1 MFSSIS
7 RGMFKRPSRDSRVA
21 QTKNYTETIRSAVE
35 ISSVPRAEY
44 LASLRGGEGTAAAVA
59 MPAYEERSSAHQR
72 MAASRHSGS
81 FGGDS
86 GQGEGGLQNDSVRN
100 APSGRSPSG
109 PRIISVGGGKGGI
122 GKSFL
127 SANVAVSLTRLGYRV
142 ALVDLDF
149 GAANLHTCLGVPSP
163 KVGLFD
169 FVSGRVEN
177 LEDVAVS
184 GGVPGLT
191 LYGGGQEFWQ
201 QIRPQASQKIRLIS
215 RLQRLDVDYV
225 ILDLGAGTHV
235 NTLDFFIFS
244 HAGIVV
250 VVPEPTSIENAYV
263 FLKSVLYRK
272 LQSIVKAIHQEE
284 AAERL
289 MASLG
294 DPRFAT
300 PPLTQLQKFAAEEPE
315 IGQKILSLIQMTHL
329 GVVMN
334 QVRTNADAE
343 IGSSIT
349 QISQKYFGFGAEY
362 LGSAIF
368 DDVVWKSL
376 RNRRPVCVD
385 FPDSPVSQ
393 GLMNIARTMATR
405 FEPVASHHSNVSG
418 MG

>member
-1 MFSSIS
+1 
-7 RGMFKRPSRDSRVA
+7 
-21 QTKNYTETIRSAVE
+21 
-35 ISSVPRAEY
+35 
-44 LASLRGGEGTAAAVA
+44 
-59 MPAYEERSSAHQR
+59 
-72 MAASRHSGS
+72 
-81 FGGDS
+81 
-86 GQGEGGLQNDSVRN
+86 
-100 APSGRSPSG
+100 
-109 PRIISVGGGKGGI
+109 VGGGKGGI

-127 SANVAVSLTRLGYRV
+127 SANVAVSLTRLGFRV

-169 FVSGRVEN
+169 FVSGRIEN

-201 QIRPQASQKIRLIS
+201 QIRPQAAQKIRLIS

-289 MASLG
+289 MQSLG

-300 PPLTQLQKFAAEEPE
+300 PPLAQLQKFAAEEPE

-349 QISQKYFGFGAEY
+349 QISQRYFGFGAEY

-385 FPDSPVSQ
+385 FPDSAVAQ
-393 GLMNIARTMATR
+393 GLMNIARTMSTR
-405 FEPVASHHSNVSG
+405 FEPVSSQHANVSG

>member
-7 RGMFKRPSRDSRVA
+7 RGMFKRPARDARQVL
-21 QTKNYTETIRSAVE
+21 TKNYTEQVRTPIEVTSIPRTEYMNAARSLEVE
-35 ISSVPRAEY
+35 SVLEEQETSIPR
-44 LASLRGGEGTAAAVA
+44 LATTK
-59 MPAYEERSSAHQR
+59 Y
-72 MAASRHSGS
+72 SGNY
-81 FGGDS
+81 GNES
-86 GQGEGGLQNDSVRN
+86 GHGEGGSSSESIRN
-100 APSGRSPSG
+100 AQSGRTPTG

-127 SANVAVSLTRLGYRV
+127 SANVAVSLTRLGYKV

-169 FVSGRVEN
+169 FVSGRIEN

-201 QIRPQASQKIRLIS
+201 QIRPQAAQKIRLIS

-289 MASLG
+289 MQSLG

-300 PPLTQLQKFAAEEPE
+300 PPLAQLQKFAAEQPE

-349 QISQKYFGFGAEY
+349 QISQRYFGFGAEY

-385 FPDSPVSQ
+385 FPDSNVAQ
-393 GLMNIARTMATR
+393 GLMNIAKTMSTR
-405 FEPVASHHSNVSG
+405 FEPVATHHANVSG

>member
-7 RGMFKRPSRDSRVA
+7 RGMFKRPTREARQA
-21 QTKNYTETIRSAVE
+21 LAKNFTESTRTPLE
-35 ISSVPRAEY
+35 ITSVPRSEYVNSVRAAE
-44 LASLRGGEGTAAAVA
+44 AAQTAQA
-59 MPAYEERSSAHQR
+59 EREPMELHR
-72 MAASRHSGS
+72 HTASRHSGS
-81 FGGDS
+81 HG
-86 GQGEGGLQNDSVRN
+86 GEGNQNDGSSAGESARQ
-100 APSGRSPSG
+100 SRGGRSSSG

-163 KVGLFD
+163 KIGLFD
-169 FVSGRVEN
+169 FVSGRMEN

-201 QIRPQASQKIRLIS
+201 QIRPQAAQKIRLIS

-289 MASLG
+289 LLSLG

-300 PPLTQLQKFAAEEPE
+300 PPLTQLQKFATEEPE
-315 IGQKILSLIQMTHL
+315 IGQKILNLIQMTHL

-334 QVRTNADAE
+334 QVRTNADAD

-349 QISQKYFGFGAEY
+349 QISQRYFGFSAEY

-385 FPDSPVSQ
+385 FPDSVVAQ
-393 GLMNIARTMATR
+393 GLMHIAQTMATR
-405 FEPVASHHSNVSG
+405 FEPVVPQHANVSG

>member
-7 RGMFKRPSRDSRVA
+7 RGMFKRPARESRQA
-21 QTKNYTETIRSAVE
+21 LAKNFAEAVRPAVE
-35 ISSVPRAEY
+35 ISTLSRAEY
-44 LASLRGGEGTAAAVA
+44 LASARGAEALAVA
-59 MPAYEERSSAHQR
+59 VPEERETTVHRS
-72 MAASRHSGS
+72 AASRNTGS

-86 GQGEGGLQNDSVRN
+86 GHGENGSHNESLRTAQT
-100 APSGRSPSG
+100 GRAPSG

-201 QIRPQASQKIRLIS
+201 QIRPQAAQKIRLIS

-289 MASLG
+289 MAGLG

-385 FPDSPVSQ
+385 FPDSAVAQ
-393 GLMNIARTMATR
+393 GLMNIAKSLSTR
-405 FEPVASHHSNVSG
+405 FEPVATHHANVSG

>member
-7 RGMFKRPSRDSRVA
+7 RGMFKRPARDARQMMA
-21 QTKNYTETIRSAVE
+21 KNYGESTRSTLE
-35 ISSVPRAEY
+35 IASVSPSDLMHQKKQQDLSRGERESNTPRY
-44 LASLRGGEGTAAAVA
+44 ASGRSPGSLGDSVHGDEAAFGEG
-59 MPAYEERSSAHQR
+59 
-72 MAASRHSGS
+72 
-81 FGGDS
+81 
-86 GQGEGGLQNDSVRN
+86 VRN
-100 APSGRSPSG
+100 ARSGVRTPSG

-127 SANVAVSLTRLGYRV
+127 SANVAVSLTRQGYSV

-163 KVGLFD
+163 KIGLFD
-169 FVSGRVEN
+169 FVSGRIEN

-201 QIRPQASQKIRLIS
+201 QIRPQAAQKIRLIS
-215 RLQRLDVDYV
+215 RLQRLNVDYV

-289 MASLG
+289 LQSLG

-300 PPLTQLQKFAAEEPE
+300 PPLAQLQKFASEEPE

-349 QISQKYFGFGAEY
+349 QISQRYFGFSAEFLGA
-362 LGSAIF
+362 AIF

-376 RNRRPVCVD
+376 RSRRPVCVD
-385 FPDSPVSQ
+385 FPDSNVSQ
-393 GLMNIARTMATR
+393 GLMAIAKTLATR
-405 FEPVASHHSNVSG
+405 FEPVAPQHQNVSG
-418 MG
+418 VG

>member
-7 RGMFKRPSRDSRVA
+7 RGMFKRPTRDARQAFVKNFTEANRVA
-21 QTKNYTETIRSAVE
+21 AE
-35 ISSVPRAEY
+35 ITSVPRSEFAATARVQEFAGAERESSAPRLVSGRPPGSY
-44 LASLRGGEGTAAAVA
+44 GGESISGDDSSSAEGMRNAQRGG
-59 MPAYEERSSAHQR
+59 RST
-72 MAASRHSGS
+72 
-81 FGGDS
+81 
-86 GQGEGGLQNDSVRN
+86 V
-100 APSGRSPSG
+100 G

-127 SANVAVSLTRLGYRV
+127 SANMAVSLTRQGYRV

-169 FVSGRVEN
+169 FVSGRIEN

-201 QIRPQASQKIRLIS
+201 QIRPQAAQKIRLIS

-284 AAERL
+284 AADRL
-289 MASLG
+289 LQNLG

-300 PPLTQLQKFAAEEPE
+300 PPLAQLQKFAAEEPE
-315 IGQKILSLIQMTHL
+315 IGQKILNLIQMTHL

-343 IGSSIT
+343 IGASIT
-349 QISQKYFGFGAEY
+349 QISQRYFGFSAEY
-362 LGSAIF
+362 LGAAIF

-385 FPDSPVSQ
+385 FPDSTVSQ
-393 GLMNIARTMATR
+393 GLMTIAKTLATR
-405 FEPVASHHSNVSG
+405 FEPVTPQHANVSG

>member
-7 RGMFKRPSRDSRVA
+7 KGMFRRPARDARQALSKNHSDTVRSPIEVTSHSRSDYMNAVRV
-21 QTKNYTETIRSAVE
+21 NEPLMAVDE
-35 ISSVPRAEY
+35 RDIVSPR
-44 LASLRGGEGTAAAVA
+44 LASN
-59 MPAYEERSSAHQR
+59 
-72 MAASRHSGS
+72 RHPGAFGS
-81 FGGDS
+81 DS
-86 GQGEGGLQNDSVRN
+86 GHGEGGSSNESIRHPQ
-100 APSGRSPSG
+100 SGGRLPSG

-127 SANVAVSLTRLGYRV
+127 SANVAVSLTRLGFRV

-169 FVSGRVEN
+169 FVSGRIEN

-201 QIRPQASQKIRLIS
+201 QIRPQAAQKIRLIS

-263 FLKSVLYRK
+263 FLKSVMYRK

-289 MASLG
+289 MQSLG

-300 PPLTQLQKFAAEEPE
+300 PPLTQLQKFAAQEPE

-349 QISQKYFGFGAEY
+349 QISQRYFGFGAEY
-362 LGSAIF
+362 LGSALF

-385 FPDSPVSQ
+385 FPDSTVAQ
-393 GLMNIARTMATR
+393 GLMNIAKTMATR
-405 FEPVASHHSNVSG
+405 FEPVASPHANVSG
-418 MG
+418 LG

>member
-7 RGMFKRPSRDSRVA
+7 KGMFRRPSRDARQA
-21 QTKNYTETIRSAVE
+21 LAENYTEASRPPLEVSSMSRADYANAVKAGE
-35 ISSVPRAEY
+35 GMLAADERETAVPR
-44 LASLRGGEGTAAAVA
+44 LAVNRYNGNYGSE
-59 MPAYEERSSAHQR
+59 
-72 MAASRHSGS
+72 SGN
-81 FGGDS
+81 GDS
-86 GQGEGGLQNDSVRN
+86 GSSSESLRQQRVGR
-100 APSGRSPSG
+100 APAG
-109 PRIISVGGGKGGI
+109 PRILSVGGGKGGI

-127 SANVAVSLTRLGYRV
+127 SANVAVSLTRLGFRV

-169 FVSGRVEN
+169 FVSGRIEN

-184 GGVPGLT
+184 GGVPRLT

-201 QIRPQASQKIRLIS
+201 QIRPQAAQKIRLIS

-289 MASLG
+289 MQSLG

-300 PPLTQLQKFAAEEPE
+300 PPLAQLQKFAAEEPE
-315 IGQKILSLIQMTHL
+315 IGQKILSLIQMTNL

-334 QVRTNADAE
+334 QVRTQADAE

-349 QISQKYFGFGAEY
+349 QISQRYFGFGAEY

-368 DDVVWKSL
+368 DDVAWKSL

-385 FPDSPVSQ
+385 FPDSAVAQ
-393 GLMNIARTMATR
+393 GLMNIARTMSTR
-405 FEPVASHHSNVSG
+405 FEPVSSHHANVSG

>member
-7 RGMFKRPSRDSRVA
+7 RGMFKRPTRDARHALSKSYNEVS
-21 QTKNYTETIRSAVE
+21 RSAVE
-35 ISSVPRAEY
+35 ITSVPRAEFGQAVRAQD
-44 LASLRGGEGTAAAVA
+44 LQQPEREKNAPRSAAG
-59 MPAYEERSSAHQR
+59 RNT
-72 MAASRHSGS
+72 GS
-81 FGGDS
+81 FGNDS
-86 GQGEGGLQNDSVRN
+86 GQGDDAGFNENPRNSHHGG
-100 APSGRSPSG
+100 GRGAAG

-127 SANVAVSLTRLGYRV
+127 SANMAVSLTRQGYRV

-163 KVGLFD
+163 KIGLFD
-169 FVSGRVEN
+169 FVSGRIEN

-201 QIRPQASQKIRLIS
+201 QIRPQAAQKIRLIS

-289 MASLG
+289 LQSLG

-300 PPLTQLQKFAAEEPE
+300 PPLAQLQKFAAEEPE
-315 IGQKILSLIQMTHL
+315 IGQKILNLIQMTHL

-334 QVRTNADAE
+334 QVRNQADAE

-349 QISQKYFGFGAEY
+349 QISQRYFGFSAEFLGA
-362 LGSAIF
+362 AIF

-385 FPDSPVSQ
+385 FPDSSVSQ
-393 GLMNIARTMATR
+393 GLMAISKTLATR
-405 FEPVASHHSNVSG
+405 FEPVMPQHQNVSG

>member
-7 RGMFKRPSRDSRVA
+7 RGMFKRPTRDARHALSKSYNEVS
-21 QTKNYTETIRSAVE
+21 RSAVE

-44 LASLRGGEGTAAAVA
+44 GQAARAQEFPQPEREANAQRA
-59 MPAYEERSSAHQR
+59 MAGRST
-72 MAASRHSGS
+72 GN
-81 FGGDS
+81 FGNDS
-86 GQGEGGLQNDSVRN
+86 GQGDDAGFTENVRN
-100 APSGRSPSG
+100 SHHGGGRGANG

-127 SANVAVSLTRLGYRV
+127 SANIAVSLTRQGYRV

-163 KVGLFD
+163 KIGLFD
-169 FVSGRVEN
+169 FVSGRIEN

-201 QIRPQASQKIRLIS
+201 QIRPQAAQKIRLIS

-244 HAGIVV
+244 HAGMVV

-289 MASLG
+289 LLSLG

-300 PPLTQLQKFAAEEPE
+300 PPLAQLQKFAAEEPE
-315 IGQKILSLIQMTHL
+315 IGQKILNLIQMTHL

-334 QVRTNADAE
+334 QVRTQADAE

-349 QISQKYFGFGAEY
+349 QISQRYFGFSAEFLGA
-362 LGSAIF
+362 AIF

-385 FPDSPVSQ
+385 YPDSSVSQ
-393 GLMNIARTMATR
+393 GLMAIAKTLATR
-405 FEPVASHHSNVSG
+405 FEPVIPQHQNVSG

>member
-1 MFSSIS
+1 
-7 RGMFKRPSRDSRVA
+7 MFKRPARDARHALSRSYNEVSRA
-21 QTKNYTETIRSAVE
+21 AVE
-35 ISSVPRAEY
+35 ITSVPRAEF
-44 LASLRGGEGTAAAVA
+44 GQAVRA
-59 MPAYEERSSAHQR
+59 QEFPQTEREPITPRSMAGRSTGNFGNDSGHGDESGFNENARSSHHGGGGR
-72 MAASRHSGS
+72 GAA
-81 FGGDS
+81 
-86 GQGEGGLQNDSVRN
+86 
-100 APSGRSPSG
+100 G

-127 SANVAVSLTRLGYRV
+127 SANLAVSLTRQGYRV

-163 KVGLFD
+163 KIGLFD
-169 FVSGRVEN
+169 FVSGRIEN

-201 QIRPQASQKIRLIS
+201 QIRPQAAQKIRLIS

-289 MASLG
+289 LQSLG

-300 PPLTQLQKFAAEEPE
+300 PPLAQLQKFAAEEPE
-315 IGQKILSLIQMTHL
+315 IGQKILNLIQMTHL

-334 QVRTNADAE
+334 QVRTQADAE

-349 QISQKYFGFGAEY
+349 QISQRYFGFSAEFLGA
-362 LGSAIF
+362 AIF

-385 FPDSPVSQ
+385 FPDSNVSQ
-393 GLMNIARTMATR
+393 GLMSIARTLATR
-405 FEPVASHHSNVSG
+405 FEPVVPQHQNVSG

>member
-7 RGMFKRPSRDSRVA
+7 KGMFRRPSRDARQA
-21 QTKNYTETIRSAVE
+21 LAKNYTEASRPPLEVTSMSRADYANAVKASE
-35 ISSVPRAEY
+35 GMLATDERETAVPR
-44 LASLRGGEGTAAAVA
+44 LAVNRYNGNYGND
-59 MPAYEERSSAHQR
+59 
-72 MAASRHSGS
+72 SGH
-81 FGGDS
+81 GDS
-86 GQGEGGLQNDSVRN
+86 GSSSESLRQQQGGR
-100 APSGRSPSG
+100 APTG
-109 PRIISVGGGKGGI
+109 PRILSVGGGKGGI

-127 SANVAVSLTRLGYRV
+127 SANVAVSLTRLGFRV

-169 FVSGRVEN
+169 FVSGRIEN

-201 QIRPQASQKIRLIS
+201 QIRPQAAQKIRLIS

-284 AAERL
+284 VAERL
-289 MASLG
+289 MQSLG

-300 PPLTQLQKFAAEEPE
+300 PPLAQLQKFAAEEPE

-349 QISQKYFGFGAEY
+349 QISQRYFGFGAEY

-385 FPDSPVSQ
+385 FPESAVAQ
-393 GLMNIARTMATR
+393 GLMNIARTMSTR
-405 FEPVASHHSNVSG
+405 FEPVSSHHANVSG

>member
-7 RGMFKRPSRDSRVA
+7 KGMFKRPQRDARMALARELGESTLTSVEASAQPRPEVRQVPRNPSPIITERDS
-21 QTKNYTETIRSAVE
+21 SA
-35 ISSVPRAEY
+35 
-44 LASLRGGEGTAAAVA
+44 
-59 MPAYEERSSAHQR
+59 
-72 MAASRHSGS
+72 
-81 FGGDS
+81 
-86 GQGEGGLQNDSVRN
+86 VRN
-100 APSGRSPSG
+100 AAGRSTGSAGDDQGQGSDGSMNDHFRAPQSTG
-109 PRIISVGGGKGGI
+109 RNVTLPRILSIGGGKGGI

-127 SANVAVSLTRLGYRV
+127 SANVAVSLTRQGYRV

-163 KVGLFD
+163 KIGLFD
-169 FVSGRVEN
+169 FVSGRIEN

-201 QIRPQASQKIRLIS
+201 QIRPQAAQKIRLIS
-215 RLQRLDVDYV
+215 KLQRLDVDYV

-289 MASLG
+289 LQNLG

-300 PPLTQLQKFAAEEPE
+300 PPLAQLQKFAAEEPE
-315 IGQKILSLIQMTHL
+315 IGQKIMNLIQMTHL
-329 GVVMN
+329 GVIMN
-334 QVRTNADAE
+334 QVRTNADIE

-349 QISQKYFGFGAEY
+349 QISQRYFGFSAEY
-362 LGSAIF
+362 LGAAIF

-385 FPDSPVSQ
+385 FPDSNVSQ
-393 GLMNIARTMATR
+393 ALMGIARALSTR
-405 FEPVASHHSNVSG
+405 FEPIQSQHANVS
-418 MG
+418 

>member
-7 RGMFKRPSRDSRVA
+7 RGMLKRPTRDA
-21 QTKNYTETIRSAVE
+21 
-35 ISSVPRAEY
+35 
-44 LASLRGGEGTAAAVA
+44 
-59 MPAYEERSSAHQR
+59 
-72 MAASRHSGS
+72 RHSLSKAFGEVSRPPVEVRS
-81 FGGDS
+81 FPRVEYSHSSLAYAIDPAEQEQKVQRS
-86 GQGEGGLQNDSVRN
+86 M
-100 APSGRSPSG
+100 SGRHPGQAGDQGRDGEQEASESLCSQNGGGRGSNG
-109 PRIISVGGGKGGI
+109 PRILSIGGGKGGI

-127 SANVAVSLTRLGYRV
+127 SANMAVSLTRQGYRV

-163 KVGLFD
+163 KIGLFD
-169 FVSGRVEN
+169 FVSGRIDN

-191 LYGGGQEFWQ
+191 LFGGGQEFWQ
-201 QIRPQASQKIRLIS
+201 QIRPQAAQKIRLIS

-284 AAERL
+284 VTERL
-289 MASLG
+289 LQGLG
-294 DPRFAT
+294 DPRFAS
-300 PPLTQLQKFAAEEPE
+300 PPLAQLQKFASEEPE
-315 IGQKILSLIQMTHL
+315 LGQKILNLIQMTRL

-334 QVRTNADAE
+334 QVRNNADAE

-349 QISQKYFGFGAEY
+349 QISQRYFGFSAEY
-362 LGSAIF
+362 LGAAIF

-385 FPDSPVSQ
+385 FPDCAVSQ
-393 GLMNIARTMATR
+393 GLMAIARTLSTR
-405 FEPVASHHSNVSG
+405 FEPVAPQGKRASG
-418 MG
+418 LD

>member
-1 MFSSIS
+1 MFRRPERDTRQGFSKIFGETSRPEPEVKSI
-7 RGMFKRPSRDSRVA
+7 
-21 QTKNYTETIRSAVE
+21 
-35 ISSVPRAEY
+35 PRAEY
-44 LASLRGGEGTAAAVA
+44 LNSLRSASTEAAQNEGEQGSSQPQFASGRQPGPFGNDAGSADGGGGGAASESLRSSFAG
-59 MPAYEERSSAHQR
+59 RSSA
-72 MAASRHSGS
+72 
-81 FGGDS
+81 
-86 GQGEGGLQNDSVRN
+86 
-100 APSGRSPSG
+100 G
-109 PRIISVGGGKGGI
+109 PRILSFGGGKGGI

-142 ALVDLDF
+142 ALVDLDL

-169 FVSGRVEN
+169 FVSGRIEN

-184 GGVPGLT
+184 GGVPDLT

-201 QIRPQASQKIRLIS
+201 QIRPQAAQKIRLIS

-272 LQSIVKAIHQEE
+272 LQSIVKAIHHEE
-284 AAERL
+284 TAERL
-289 MASLG
+289 MQSLG

-300 PPLTQLQKFAAEEPE
+300 PPLSQLQKFADEEPE
-315 IGQKILSLIQMTHL
+315 IGQKILNLIQMTHL
-329 GVVMN
+329 GIVMN
-334 QVRTNADAE
+334 QVRTQADAE

-349 QISQKYFGFGAEY
+349 QISQRYFGFGAEY
-362 LGSAIF
+362 LGYANF

-376 RNRRPVCVD
+376 RSRRPVCVD
-385 FPDSPVSQ
+385 FPDSPVAQ
-393 GLMNIARTMATR
+393 GLMNIANTMASR
-405 FEPVASHHSNVSG
+405 FEPVVSRHAKVSG
-418 MG
+418 LG

>member
-7 RGMFKRPSRDSRVA
+7 RGMFKRPTRDARHALS
-21 QTKNYTETIRSAVE
+21 KSYGETVRAAAE
-35 ISSVPRAEY
+35 ITSVPRSEY
-44 LASLRGGEGTAAAVA
+44 PQALRAQEFPAGER
-59 MPAYEERSSAHQR
+59 ESSAPR
-72 MAASRHSGS
+72 ILAGRNSGS
-81 FGGDS
+81 FGGES
-86 GQGEGGLQNDSVRN
+86 GQGDE
-100 APSGRSPSG
+100 SGINENVRSPQGGGRASSG

-127 SANVAVSLTRLGYRV
+127 SANLAVSLTRQGYRV

-163 KVGLFD
+163 KIGLFD
-169 FVSGRVEN
+169 FVSGRIEN

-184 GGVPGLT
+184 GGVPGLI

-201 QIRPQASQKIRLIS
+201 QIRPQAAQKIRLIS

-284 AAERL
+284 VAERL
-289 MASLG
+289 LLSLG

-300 PPLTQLQKFAAEEPE
+300 PPLAQLQKFAAEEPE
-315 IGQKILSLIQMTHL
+315 IGQKILNLIQMTHL

-349 QISQKYFGFGAEY
+349 QISQRYFGFSAEFLGA
-362 LGSAIF
+362 AIF

-385 FPDSPVSQ
+385 FPDSSVSQ
-393 GLMNIARTMATR
+393 GLMTIAKTLSTR
-405 FEPVASHHSNVSG
+405 FEPIVPQHQNVSG

>member
-7 RGMFKRPSRDSRVA
+7 RGMFKRPTRDARHSLSKTFGEVSRPPIEV
-21 QTKNYTETIRSAVE
+21 T
-35 ISSVPRAEY
+35 SVPRSEY
-44 LASLRGGEGTAAAVA
+44 MNSSLAYALDPSEQEQKIR
-59 MPAYEERSSAHQR
+59 RS
-72 MAASRHSGS
+72 MASRHSGPVN
-81 FGGDS
+81 DQE
-86 GQGEGGLQNDSVRN
+86 GQGGNCDEGESLRTPQGG
-100 APSGRSPSG
+100 GRASNG
-109 PRIISVGGGKGGI
+109 PRILSIGGGKGGI

-127 SANVAVSLTRLGYRV
+127 SANMAVSLTRQGYRV

-169 FVSGRVEN
+169 FVSGRIDN

-191 LYGGGQEFWQ
+191 LFGGGQEFWQ
-201 QIRPQASQKIRLIS
+201 QIRPQAAQKIRLIS

-284 AAERL
+284 VTERL
-289 MASLG
+289 LQGLG
-294 DPRFAT
+294 DPRFAS
-300 PPLTQLQKFAAEEPE
+300 PPLAQLQKFASEEPE
-315 IGQKILSLIQMTHL
+315 IGQKILKLIQMTHL

-334 QVRTNADAE
+334 QVRNNADAE

-349 QISQKYFGFGAEY
+349 QISQRYFGFSAEY
-362 LGSAIF
+362 LGAAIF

-385 FPDSPVSQ
+385 FPDSSVSQ
-393 GLMNIARTMATR
+393 GLMSIARTLSTR
-405 FEPVASHHSNVSG
+405 FEPVAPQSKRASG

>member
-7 RGMFKRPSRDSRVA
+7 RGMFKRPTRDARHSLSKQFGEVSRPP
-21 QTKNYTETIRSAVE
+21 IE
-35 ISSVPRAEY
+35 ITSVPRAEY
-44 LASLRGGEGTAAAVA
+44 TNSSLAYAIEPSGAEQKIQRSLAGRN
-59 MPAYEERSSAHQR
+59 
-72 MAASRHSGS
+72 
-81 FGGDS
+81 S
-86 GQGEGGLQNDSVRN
+86 GQFGDQGRDDGQEGSLESTRTPHGG
-100 APSGRSPSG
+100 GRTPSG
-109 PRIISVGGGKGGI
+109 PRILSIGGGKGGI

-127 SANVAVSLTRLGYRV
+127 SANMAVSLTRQGYRV

-169 FVSGRVEN
+169 FVSGRIDN

-191 LYGGGQEFWQ
+191 LFGGGQEFWQ
-201 QIRPQASQKIRLIS
+201 QIRPQAAQKIRLIS

-284 AAERL
+284 VTDRL
-289 MASLG
+289 LQGLG

-300 PPLTQLQKFAAEEPE
+300 PPLAQLQKFASEEPE
-315 IGQKILSLIQMTHL
+315 VGQKILKLIQMTHL

-334 QVRTNADAE
+334 QVRNNADAE

-349 QISQKYFGFGAEY
+349 QISQRYFGFSAEY
-362 LGSAIF
+362 LGATIF

-385 FPDSPVSQ
+385 FPDSNVSQ
-393 GLMNIARTMATR
+393 GLMSIARALSTR
-405 FEPVASHHSNVSG
+405 FEPVVPQSKRASG